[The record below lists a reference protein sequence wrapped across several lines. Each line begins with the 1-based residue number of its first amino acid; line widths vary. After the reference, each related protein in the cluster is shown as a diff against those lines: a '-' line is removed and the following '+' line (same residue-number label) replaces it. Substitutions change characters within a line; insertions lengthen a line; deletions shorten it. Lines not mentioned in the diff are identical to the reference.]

1 MNEFY
6 GGGQIGDCAAAAG
19 APRETFSRRSSL
31 PFWPLYTSSSTS
43 RSYSGISGLSHFS
56 TKH

>member
-19 APRETFSRRSSL
+19 ATSQNFCRCASL
-31 PFWPLYTSSSTS
+31 PFRPW
-43 RSYSGISGLSHFS
+43 
-56 TKH
+56 